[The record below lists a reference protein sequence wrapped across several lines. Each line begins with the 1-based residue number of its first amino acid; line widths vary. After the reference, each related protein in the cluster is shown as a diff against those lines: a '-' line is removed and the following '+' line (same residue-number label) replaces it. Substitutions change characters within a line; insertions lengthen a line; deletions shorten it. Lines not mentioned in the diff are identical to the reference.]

1 MNATRRTNVK
11 LLAAV
16 IGGSAV
22 LAAGAMTMAITQE
35 QATPATI
42 TGSGMTTGA
51 TTTQETPPAAPETSL
66 AVPVVKATPFGG
78 AGS

>member
-11 LLAAV
+11 LLTAV